1 MPFVRIFAI
10 NTEDEAE
17 KCIILTHIN
26 EQHQITDREW
36 FGYSIIGGIKY
47 PFILQPCSNRLGK
60 MELFYDD
67 DTRYP
72 TNILTKQIIIGEYF
86 TVFDPPDED
95 SDENSNEYLYKITD
109 ISCYEI

>member
-1 MPFVRIFAI
+1 MPFVHITAI
-10 NTEDEAE
+10 NKEDEAQ

-26 EQHQITDREW
+26 EQHQITERGW
-36 FGYSIIGGIKY
+36 FGYAKVGNKKY

-60 MELFYDD
+60 MELLYDD

-86 TVFDPPDED
+86 TVFDPPDEGR
-95 SDENSNEYLYKITD
+95 NEYLYQITN
-109 ISCYEI
+109 IYEY